1 MAWVV
6 GSLARKAGSWDS
18 SIVTVKLLLAIL
30 LLVAGDDF
38 SSIQRKMDDIVKE
51 HTKPGDRIY
60 MSLREMNAYLYA
72 QAQAIAPKAVRN
84 TKVELRDE
92 GGTASAMVNF
102 LELNKARG
110 GQSNWMMEKLLEG
123 DRPVKVSVKVLT
135 NRGKVRVDIERVE
148 IGGAAIAGAPLDW
161 LIQNYVVP
169 QFPHAKVDQWFTL
182 EHHMDHF
189 EIHGGG
195 ATVVIGK

>member
-1 MAWVV
+1 
-6 GSLARKAGSWDS
+6 
-18 SIVTVKLLLAIL
+18 VKLFLAL
-30 LLVAGDDF
+30 LLLLSSDDF

-51 HTKPGDRIY
+51 HTRPGDRIH

-72 QAQAIAPKAVRN
+72 QAQAIAPKAVHN
-84 TKVELRDE
+84 TKVELAE
-92 GGTASAMVNF
+92 GGGTASANINF

-110 GQSNWMMEKLLEG
+110 GQANWLMEKMLDGE
-123 DRPVKVSVKVLT
+123 RFVKVSVHVLSDH
-135 NRGKVRVDIERVE
+135 GKARVNVDRVE
-148 IGGAAIAGAPLDW
+148 VGGAAISGAPLDY

-169 QFPHAKVDQWFTL
+169 QFPNAKVDQWFTM

-189 EIHGGG
+189 EIHQSG